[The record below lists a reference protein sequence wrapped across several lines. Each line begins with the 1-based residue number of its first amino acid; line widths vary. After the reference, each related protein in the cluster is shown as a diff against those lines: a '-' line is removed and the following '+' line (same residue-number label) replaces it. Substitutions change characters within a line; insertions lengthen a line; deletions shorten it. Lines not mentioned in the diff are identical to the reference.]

1 MKNLI
6 KEVVK
11 KVLPSRWREIIQ
23 MVRNYDDYHILPKS
37 QLKYAEDL
45 LYTYNSPEFMNDSLF
60 IESYNLGKNTDG
72 GLLLKDYDIHWRIH
86 VLCWAA
92 SNAKNLEGDFVD
104 CGVSTGIFAR
114 AVSHYVN
121 FQNLNKKYYL
131 LDTFSGMDPRYSSEY
146 ELERNNILGYSKKT
160 GLYEKVQEIFQDVN
174 VEIIK
179 GAIPDTLSQVSTSKV
194 SYLSIDMNCVQPEI
208 AALNFFWDKLVKGAI
223 IILDDYGY
231 PNCEQ
236 QREAHHKFADS
247 KGVKILS
254 LPTCQGIII
263 KNK

>member
-6 KEVVK
+6 KKIIK
-11 KVLPSRWREIIQ
+11 KNLPAKWLNIIHIAL
-23 MVRNYDDYHILPKS
+23 NYDSYHILDKS
-37 QLKYAEDL
+37 QLTYAQDL
-45 LYTYNSPEFMNDSLF
+45 LYTYNSVEFMNDTLF

-92 SNAKNLEGDFVD
+92 SYAKNLEGDFVD
-104 CGVSTGIFAR
+104 CGVSTGIFAK
-114 AVSHYVN
+114 AVTNYVD
-121 FQNLNKKYYL
+121 FQSLNKKYYL
-131 LDTFSGMDPRYSSEY
+131 LDTFSGMDSRYSSEY
-146 ELERNNILGYSKKT
+146 ELKRNDILGYSKKV
-160 GLYEKVQEIFQDVN
+160 GQYEKVQETFKNLN
-174 VEIIK
+174 VEIVK
-179 GAIPDTLSQVSTSKV
+179 GTIPDTLSQVKTSKV
-194 SYLSIDMNCVQPEI
+194 SYLSIDMNCVQPEV
-208 AALNFFWDKLVKGAI
+208 AALEFFWDKLVKGGI

-263 KNK
+263 KNY

>member
-6 KEVVK
+6 KRAIK
-11 KVLPSRWREIIQ
+11 KILPSRWINIINIAQ
-23 MVRNYDDYHILPKS
+23 NYDSYHILPKD
-37 QLKYAEDL
+37 QLTYAQDL
-45 LYTYNSPEFMNDSLF
+45 LYTYNSAEFMKESLF
-60 IESYNLGKNTDG
+60 LEAYNLGKNTDG

-92 SNAKNLEGDFVD
+92 NYAKKLEGDFVD

-114 AVSHYVN
+114 SVTHYIN
-121 FQNLNKKYYL
+121 FQNTNKKYYL
-131 LDTFSGMDPRYSSEY
+131 FDTFSGMDSRYSSEY
-146 ELERNNILGYSKKT
+146 ELERNAILGYSKKI
-160 GLYEKVQEIFQDVN
+160 GLYEQVQKTFQNLN

-179 GAIPDTLSQVSTSKV
+179 GAIPETLSQVTTAKIA
-194 SYLSIDMNCVQPEI
+194 YLSIDMNCVQPEI
-208 AALNFFWDKLVKGAI
+208 AALEFFWDKLVKGGV

-236 QREAHHKFADS
+236 QKEAHDEFAKNKRVS
-247 KGVKILS
+247 ILS

-263 KNK
+263 KNY